1 MAVDSL
7 WMVVTAAVFVF
18 INLCLLRFIYLVLQH
33 GKPAKEKRTTQ
44 CKTLIVVGAGGH
56 SMEMCRLL
64 SGLDLRHYTPRV
76 YVIAS
81 NDNISSLKVKKFELE
96 HSKDSS
102 PDVRHIL
109 RARNV
114 RQSYFTSI
122 FTTVL
127 ATLKCLPLVASV
139 RPDLVVCNGPGTC
152 IPVCLTA
159 YLMRFLFIKNA
170 KIVYVESICRVER
183 LSLSAMLL
191 YYIADRLLVQWPGL
205 AVKYSRTMYIG
216 RLI

>member
-1 MAVDSL
+1 MAVDS
-7 WMVVTAAVFVF
+7 WMIFTAVFVLF
-18 INLCLLRFIYLVLQH
+18 NLCLLRFIYLVLQY
-33 GKPAKEKRTTQ
+33 GQPAKEKRTSQ

-56 SMEMCRLL
+56 SMEMRRLL
-64 SGLDLRHYTPRV
+64 SGLDLCRYTPRV

-81 NDNISSLKVKKFELE
+81 NDDMSSLKVKKFELE
-96 HSKDSS
+96 RSQDSN
-102 PDVRHIL
+102 PDIRHIL

-114 RQSYFTSI
+114 RQSYFTSL

-127 ATLKCLPLVASV
+127 ATLKCLPLVAST
-139 RPDLVVCNGPGTC
+139 RPDLVICNGPGTC

-159 YLMRFLFIKNA
+159 YLMRFLFLRNV

-183 LSLSAMLL
+183 LSLSAILL
-191 YYIADRLLVQWPGL
+191 YYIADQLLVQWPGL
-205 AVKYSRTMYIG
+205 AVKYPRTKYIG